1 MKFTEETYVD
11 FAENAILKLMKQK
24 ETEGKEIVTTTQIRN
39 LLAMTMDIKNDIL
52 ESGNGPLS
60 SEILERIQYLKIRIL
75 YEAGRTP
82 SVKALVEAANLRKI
96 LEALGETRR
105 GYLLFCRYMEAL
117 VAFRKFLVEK
127 DA

>member
-75 YEAGRTP
+75 YEAGRNS
-82 SVKALVEAANLRKI
+82 SVKALVEAANLREI
-96 LEALGETRR
+96 LEALGKTRR

>member
-1 MKFTEETYVD
+1 MTLTEETYVD
-11 FAENAILKLMKQK
+11 IAENTIEKLKKQ
-24 ETEGKEIVTTTQIRN
+24 EGKNIVTTSQIRN

-52 ESGNGPLS
+52 ESEKGPLS
-60 SEILERIQYLKIRIL
+60 PEILGRIQYLKIRIL

-82 SVKALVEAANLRKI
+82 SVKALVEEANLRGA
-96 LEALGETRR
+96 LDALGKTRK

-117 VAFRKFLVEK
+117 VAFRKYLVER

>member
-1 MKFTEETYVD
+1 MTLTEETYVD
-11 FAENAILKLMKQK
+11 IAENTIEKLKKQ
-24 ETEGKEIVTTTQIRN
+24 EGKNIVTTSQIRN

-52 ESGNGPLS
+52 ESEKGPLS
-60 SEILERIQYLKIRIL
+60 PEILGRIQYLKIRIL

-82 SVKALVEAANLRKI
+82 SVKAVVEEANLRGA
-96 LEALGETRR
+96 LDALGKTRK

-117 VAFRKFLVEK
+117 VAFRKYLVER